1 MNYRVSSWH
10 LVLFNFFKFLARFG
24 IFIGLSQIHS
34 IQVAKSKSKQELE
47 HDVREEGTNDSGRS
61 VGRSSDFLK
70 YLFIDVYLS
79 VYHKSDTVL
88 DTKENDKLNQAWILS
103 SECLKDH

>member
-47 HDVREEGTNDSGRS
+47 HDVGKGGKSGGGSS
-61 VGRSSDFLK
+61 VGRYYAAFPSARGGTRRQL
-70 YLFIDVYLS
+70 V
-79 VYHKSDTVL
+79 
-88 DTKENDKLNQAWILS
+88 
-103 SECLKDH
+103 